1 MNTNYVISVITR
13 DKPGIIEQLSKV
25 INEHQGNWLAS
36 NFCRLSGQFAGIV
49 EFSCP
54 SEESVN
60 VLNAL
65 ESLSSPDFQLSV
77 AKGES
82 QGEQNTN
89 VVQLEIMGNDK
100 QGIIKEISRILASHH
115 VNLLKLSSS
124 CESAPNWGSLLFKAQ
139 AEIEI
144 PKDLDLDDLTESLE
158 EIANDLVVEVN
169 LSSNSSQQ

>member
-13 DKPGIIEQLSKV
+13 DKPGIIEKLSKL

-54 SEESVN
+54 SEESNN

-65 ESLSSPDFQLSV
+65 ESLSSHEFQLHI

-82 QGEQNTN
+82 QTENN
-89 VVQLEIMGNDK
+89 KNIIQLEIVGNDK
-100 QGIIKEISRILASHH
+100 QGIIKEISRVLASHH
-115 VNLLKLSSS
+115 VNLLKLTSS

-139 AEIEI
+139 ADIEI
-144 PKDLDLDDLTESLE
+144 PSDLDIDELTDALE
-158 EIANDLVVEVN
+158 QIANDLIVEVN
-169 LSSNSSQQ
+169 LSAR